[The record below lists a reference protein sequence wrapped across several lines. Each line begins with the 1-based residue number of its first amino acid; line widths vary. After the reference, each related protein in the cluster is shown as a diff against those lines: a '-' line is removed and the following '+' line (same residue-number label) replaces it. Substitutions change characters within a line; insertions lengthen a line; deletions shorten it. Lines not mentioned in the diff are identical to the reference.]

1 MNRLS
6 HTHIQRT
13 EQGCI
18 DFQHYEKVARR
29 LRADKVTDGYIGMKK
44 LLGAF
49 CRNLKARFGLMVRA
63 FSSKKCE
70 L

>member
-1 MNRLS
+1 MNNLLQDTIR
-6 HTHIQRT
+6 RT
-13 EQGCI
+13 EHGAI
-18 DFQHYEKVARR
+18 DVQYYQEVARE

-63 FSSKKCE
+63 LSSKKCE